1 MTIEQ
6 IGIVGAGTMGSGIAQ
21 LTTLAGFETRM
32 HDPDPIALEGGE
44 MRFGENLSRGVERD
58 RWDEPEAEDAIE
70 LLTPIRGLEEM
81 KGCDLVIEAAPED
94 LELKRELFAKLAA
107 ACGPETIL
115 ATNTSSLSVTA
126 IAKGVPHPD
135 RVVGMHFFNP
145 PPLMELVE
153 IVAGQKSSL
162 EALEA
167 TTEAAVRM
175 GRTPIQA
182 RDTTGFIANRLARP
196 YTLEALRML
205 EEDLAEP
212 KTIDRTCRLGGGFR
226 MGPFELIDLIGVDVN
241 LSVARSFYAQG
252 GQPARWRP
260 SPIQE
265 KMVKADRLGRK
276 IGRGFY
282 EYGAHVVSEPDPDL
296 GIAVP
301 TLDPGALAEIGPEA
315 ELILPRLIAQIAN
328 EAAFALEEGAGAP
341 TDMNTAMRLGFNWP
355 LGPLEFAE
363 LMGVRRALTVLT
375 DLQERCGGAYA
386 PAPLLRTAAEAGTS
400 LPEARS

>member
-1 MTIEQ
+1 MTIER

-21 LTTLAGFETRM
+21 LATLGGFETRM

-44 MRFGENLSRGVERD
+44 MRFGENLSRGVERE
-58 RWDEPEAEDAIE
+58 RWDEPEAEAAIE
-70 LLTPIRGLEEM
+70 LLTPIRDVGGM

-94 LELKRELFAKLAA
+94 LELKRELFASLAA
-107 ACGPETIL
+107 ICGPETIL

-153 IVAGQKSSL
+153 IVAGRQSSP

-167 TTEAAVRM
+167 TRALAIDMDRI
-175 GRTPIQA
+175 PIQA
-182 RDTTGFIANRLARP
+182 RDTPGFIANRLARP

-205 EEDLAEP
+205 EEGLAEP
-212 KTIDRTCRLGGGFR
+212 RTIDQVCRLGGGFR

-241 LSVARSFYAQG
+241 LSVARSFYDQG

-265 KMVKADRLGRK
+265 KMVEADKLGRK

-282 EYGAHVVSEPDPDL
+282 EYDLDVVNEPDPELD
-296 GIAVP
+296 IAVP
-301 TLDPGALAEIGPEA
+301 TLDSRELAEIGPEA
-315 ELILPRLIAQIAN
+315 DRILPRLIAQIAN
-328 EAAFALEEGAGAP
+328 EAAFALEEDVGAP
-341 TDMNTAMRLGFNWP
+341 ADMNTAMRLGFNWP
-355 LGPLEFAE
+355 LGPLELTE
-363 LMGVRRALTVLT
+363 LMGVRRALTALT
-375 DLQERCGGAYA
+375 DLQEQHGGAYA
-386 PAPLLRTAAEAGTS
+386 PAPLLRTAAEAGSS
-400 LPEARS
+400 LPEARG